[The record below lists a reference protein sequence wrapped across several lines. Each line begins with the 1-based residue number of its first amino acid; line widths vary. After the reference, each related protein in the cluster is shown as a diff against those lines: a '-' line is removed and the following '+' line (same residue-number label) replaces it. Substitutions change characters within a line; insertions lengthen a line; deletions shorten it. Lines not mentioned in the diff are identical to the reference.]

1 MLNDTALLKVVHYFE
16 YDTVRNRFFFSLA
29 CIHYCVE
36 CDNCNL
42 STFLC
47 SDYWKTFICTAC
59 IMRSLTLTS
68 HICHFHGQGSSMANN
83 SFWYQLDDEQLGQG
97 SDLLALESDV
107 VTADSLCG
115 CTNFYRL
122 SETKTQKI
130 EIQRLV

>member
-16 YDTVRNRFFFSLA
+16 HEYDTVRNRFFFNLA

-47 SDYWKTFICTAC
+47 SDYWKTFIFTAC
-59 IMRSLTLTS
+59 VMRSLTLTS
-68 HICHFHGQGSSMANN
+68 HLRHFHGQGSSMAND
-83 SFWYQLDDEQLGQG
+83 SFWYQLDDTWQW
-97 SDLLALESDV
+97 SNLLALEFDV
-107 VTADSLCG
+107 VTADSVCG
-115 CTNFYRL
+115 YTNFYRL

-130 EIQRLV
+130 EI

>member
-1 MLNDTALLKVVHYFE
+1 MLNGTALLKVVHYFE
-16 YDTVRNRFFFSLA
+16 HEYDTVRNRFFFNLT

-59 IMRSLTLTS
+59 VMRSLTLTS
-68 HICHFHGQGSSMANN
+68 HLYHFHGQGSSMAND
-83 SFWYQLDDEQLGQG
+83 SFWYQLHDKQLGQW
-97 SDLLALESDV
+97 SNLLALEFDV
-107 VTADSLCG
+107 VTADSVCG
-115 CTNFYRL
+115 YTNFYRL

-130 EIQRLV
+130 EI